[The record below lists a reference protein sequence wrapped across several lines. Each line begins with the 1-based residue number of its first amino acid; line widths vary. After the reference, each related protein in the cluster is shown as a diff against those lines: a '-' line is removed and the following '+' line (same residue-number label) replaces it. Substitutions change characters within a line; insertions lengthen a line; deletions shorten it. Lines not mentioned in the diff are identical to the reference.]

1 MALKRRN
8 KVEPEFSLAAMIDV
22 IFLLL
27 MFFMLTSKFV
37 TPNALN
43 LSLPSSSST
52 SMASPALAVS
62 VDVKGN
68 FYLDRDKIDKT
79 RLLNSLKS
87 RVTASG
93 KPLSETTI
101 TVNAERGVPI
111 EDVVFILDVANKL
124 KVKTILATDPEKDNL
139 LLYQLNSASRL

>member
-43 LSLPSSSST
+43 LALPSSSST

-62 VDVKGN
+62 VNTKGD
-68 FYLDRDKIDKT
+68 FYLDRDKIVKD
-79 RLLNSLKS
+79 RLLNSIKS
-87 RVTASG
+87 RITASG
-93 KPLSETTI
+93 KPISETTI

-111 EDVVFILDVANKL
+111 EDVVFILDIANKL
-124 KVKTILATDPEKDNL
+124 KVKTILATDPEKE
-139 LLYQLNSASRL
+139 

>member
-1 MALKRRN
+1 MGLKRRQR
-8 KVEPEFSLAAMIDV
+8 VEPEFSLAAMIDV

-62 VDVKGN
+62 IDAQSNYYFEVDGRVNKIAKDRLQSALETRVKAMGK
-68 FYLDRDKIDKT
+68 D
-79 RLLNSLKS
+79 LN
-87 RVTASG
+87 A
-93 KPLSETTI
+93 TTI
-101 TVNAERGVPI
+101 TIVADKTVPI
-111 EDVVFILDVANKL
+111 NDVVYVLEIANRLKL
-124 KVKTILATDPEKDNL
+124 KTILATDP
-139 LLYQLNSASRL
+139 QSAAPPTK

>member
-43 LSLPSSSST
+43 LALPSSNST
-52 SMASPALAVS
+52 TMASPTLSVS
-62 VDVKGN
+62 IDAAGK
-68 FYLDRDKIDKT
+68 FYLNDSRTPISIASLESSLRSKT
-79 RLLNSLKS
+79 AGKDPKSTTVTVVAEKTAAVDNVVQVLDIAYRLQL
-87 RVTASG
+87 
-93 KPLSETTI
+93 
-101 TVNAERGVPI
+101 
-111 EDVVFILDVANKL
+111 
-124 KVKTILATDPEKDNL
+124 KTILATDPK
-139 LLYQLNSASRL
+139 

>member
-43 LSLPSSSST
+43 LQLPSSSST
-52 SMASPALAVS
+52 TMASPALAVS
-62 VDVKGN
+62 VDTKGN
-68 FYLDRDKIDKT
+68 FYLDRDKVGKD

-87 RVTASG
+87 RIAASG
-93 KPLSETTI
+93 KKIEETTI

-111 EDVVFILDVANKL
+111 EDVVFILDIANKL
-124 KVKTILATDPEKDNL
+124 KVKTILATDAEKE
-139 LLYQLNSASRL
+139 